1 MVETPTIDKY
11 MGIKAKE
18 SKRAFRELYQQHKLW
33 LKAYKHADVA
43 SISKLVVV
51 RDAKARKALRA
62 YREADR
68 FFKGLTGLWSADKP
82 DLT

>member
-1 MVETPTIDKY
+1 MVETPTIDRY
-11 MGIKAKE
+11 MGIRAKE

-33 LKAYKHADVA
+33 LKAYKHRDTANIA
-43 SISKLVVV
+43 KLAQE

-68 FFKGLTGLWSADKP
+68 FFKGINGLWTVSK
-82 DLT
+82 

>member
-1 MVETPTIDKY
+1 MVETPTLDKY
-11 MGIKAKE
+11 MRIKAKE
-18 SKRAFRELYQQHKLW
+18 SKKAFRELYQQHKLW

-43 SISKLVVV
+43 NISKLAQE

-68 FFKGLTGLWSADKP
+68 FFNGTMSLWNFDK
-82 DLT
+82 